1 MVNNSANYR
10 DNCFEARELVEADKL
25 GDIHHVMC
33 CMYSP
38 LMGLFDDP
46 ANVRPVT
53 LAIALALALALA
65 LTRLTLPGLP

>member
-25 GDIHHVMC
+25 GEIHHVMC

-46 ANVRPVT
+46 ANVD
-53 LAIALALALALA
+53 LAYPHPSPSPSP
-65 LTRLTLPGLP
+65 TWPQPQP

>member
-25 GDIHHVMC
+25 GEIHHVMC

-46 ANVRPVT
+46 ANVDPAYPHPSPSPT
-53 LAIALALALALA
+53 P
-65 LTRLTLPGLP
+65 TWPQPQP

>member
-46 ANVRPVT
+46 ANVDP
-53 LAIALALALALA
+53 
-65 LTRLTLPGLP
+65 LP